1 MSLTWGCVRHDGR
14 CASPHRTGV
23 VGLVGTFSVAEAGG
37 ASLVSVDPL
46 FLVIPTRG
54 SPRKFHPA
62 MFRLGAALAV
72 LGVLAGPVRADE
84 AAKQNLVI
92 EMFKVMKYDQMINK
106 IADSVA
112 SHIIDSIKKKYPN
125 VEEGVASAIREIARE
140 EFSALGPDMAK
151 FTAGIMLR
159 YYSEE
164 DLRVMLAFYRTK
176 TGQKSIAVMPLI
188 FGDMMAW
195 VRPLAKESTA
205 RITANLKKR
214 LREKGYR
221 L

>member
-1 MSLTWGCVRHDGR
+1 M
-14 CASPHRTGV
+14 
-23 VGLVGTFSVAEAGG
+23 
-37 ASLVSVDPL
+37 
-46 FLVIPTRG
+46 
-54 SPRKFHPA
+54 KFHPA

-92 EMFKVMKYDQMINK
+92 ELFKVMKYDQMISK
-106 IADSVA
+106 LADSVA
-112 SHIIDSIKKKYPN
+112 SQMIDSIKKKKPDL
-125 VEEGVASAIREIARE
+125 EERVASAIREIARE
-140 EFSALGPDMAK
+140 EFSALGPDMGK
-151 FTAGIMLR
+151 FTADMMLR

-176 TGQKSIAVMPLI
+176 TGQKAITIMPQI
-188 FGDMMAW
+188 FGEMMAW
-195 VRPLAKESTA
+195 VEPLANEYAA
-205 RITANLKKR
+205 RIAANLKKR

>member
-1 MSLTWGCVRHDGR
+1 M
-14 CASPHRTGV
+14 
-23 VGLVGTFSVAEAGG
+23 
-37 ASLVSVDPL
+37 
-46 FLVIPTRG
+46 
-54 SPRKFHPA
+54 KFHPA

-92 EMFKVMKYDQMINK
+92 ELFKVMKYDQMHNK

-140 EFSALGPDMAK
+140 EFSALGPDIAK
-151 FTAGIMLR
+151 FTAIIMLR
-159 YYSEE
+159 HYSEE
-164 DLRVMLAFYRTK
+164 DLRVMLAFYRTT
-176 TGQKSIAVMPLI
+176 TGQKSIAVMPLVSGEI
-188 FGDMMAW
+188 MAW
-195 VRPLAKESTA
+195 MGPLAKEYAA
-205 RITANLKKR
+205 RITGNLKKR

>member
-1 MSLTWGCVRHDGR
+1 M
-14 CASPHRTGV
+14 
-23 VGLVGTFSVAEAGG
+23 
-37 ASLVSVDPL
+37 
-46 FLVIPTRG
+46 
-54 SPRKFHPA
+54 KFHPA

-72 LGVLAGPVRADE
+72 LGVLAGPFRADE

-92 EMFKVMKYDQMINK
+92 ELFKVMKYDQMVNK
-106 IADSVA
+106 LADSVA
-112 SHIIDSIKKKYPN
+112 SQLIVLIKKKNPDL
-125 VEEGVASAIREIARE
+125 EEDAASAIREIARE

-151 FTAGIMLR
+151 FTTSIMLR

-176 TGQKSIAVMPLI
+176 TGQKSIAIMPQI
-188 FGDMMAW
+188 IGEMMAW
-195 VRPLAKESTA
+195 VQPLANEYAA
-205 RITANLKKR
+205 RIAAKLEKR